1 MLKQFK
7 NTVTTV
13 SSLVMVLVLQT
24 AFVSSSVADETVI
37 ERGKKAAFD
46 RKAGNCLSCHLI
58 EDGEAPG
65 NIGPPLVAMKARFP
79 DKEKLRDL
87 VWDITASRPEAMMPP
102 FGKHKII
109 SEQDIDDIVE
119 YLYTL

>member
-1 MLKQFK
+1 MLKK
-7 NTVTTV
+7 NRNKI
-13 SSLVMVLVLQT
+13 SSICYLTMVLILQT
-24 AFVSSSVADETVI
+24 AFVLSAAADETAI
-37 ERGKKAAFD
+37 ERGKKVAFD

-79 DKEKLRDL
+79 DKEKLRDII
-87 VWDITASRPEAMMPP
+87 WDITTTRPEAMMPP
-102 FGKHKII
+102 FGKHKVI

>member
-1 MLKQFK
+1 MLK
-7 NTVTTV
+7 NLTIN
-13 SSLVMVLVLQT
+13 SNALYCLVLVILLQIVFIAVAT
-24 AFVSSSVADETVI
+24 AQASAI

-46 RKAGNCLSCHLI
+46 RRAGNCLSCHLI

-79 DKEKLRDL
+79 DKQKLRDII
-87 VWDITASRPEAMMPP
+87 WDITVSRPEVMMPP
-102 FGKHKII
+102 FGRHQII